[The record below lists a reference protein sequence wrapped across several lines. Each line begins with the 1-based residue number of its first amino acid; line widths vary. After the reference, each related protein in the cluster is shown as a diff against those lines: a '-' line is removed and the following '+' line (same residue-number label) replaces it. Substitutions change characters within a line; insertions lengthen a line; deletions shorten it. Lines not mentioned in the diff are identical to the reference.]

1 MHNIILTAVL
11 LILGSASASAQFYT
25 ITKETEIRP
34 GKKQKVAPDTLQ
46 RGLGAYESC
55 KKAEKDSLDPEVPV
69 KPLSELYARKVYA
82 RVSHEK
88 ASDKGTEGTTVCER
102 KALPALTI
110 PNLYQEIIR
119 NGIKHPKI
127 VLAQAIL
134 ETGWFRSQLCR
145 NRHNLF
151 GLTNSQTGKYYEFNH
166 WTESVRAY
174 YTKVQYRYSQKN
186 YTSRSYVDYLKWLQQ
201 IGYAEDIKYVYK
213 IISLLKL
220 LQLSIIIS

>member
-11 LILGSASASAQFYT
+11 LILGSVSASAQFYT
-25 ITKETEIRP
+25 ITKEKEIRP
-34 GKKQKVAPDTLQ
+34 EKQQEVAPDTLQ

-55 KKAEKDSLDPEVPV
+55 KKTEKDSFAPEVPV

-88 ASDKGTEGTTVCER
+88 ASDKGTEGTTVSNR
-102 KALPALTI
+102 KELPTLTI

-119 NGIKHPKI
+119 NGIRHPKI

-134 ETGWFRSQLCR
+134 ETGWFRSPLCR

-151 GLTNSQTGKYYEFNH
+151 GLTNPKTGKYYEFNH

-174 YTKVQYRYSQKN
+174 YTKVQYK
-186 YTSRSYVDYLKWLQQ
+186 YTGGSYLLWLHK
-201 IGYAEDIKYVYK
+201 IGYAEDPRYVREVMK
-213 IISLLKL
+213 VVS
-220 LQLSIIIS
+220 QL

>member
-11 LILGSASASAQFYT
+11 LILGSVSASAQFYT
-25 ITKETEIRP
+25 ITKEKEIRP
-34 GKKQKVAPDTLQ
+34 GKQQEVAPDTLQ

-55 KKAEKDSLDPEVPV
+55 KKTEKDSFAPEVPV

-88 ASDKGTEGTTVCER
+88 ASDKGTEGTTVSNR
-102 KALPALTI
+102 KELPTLTI
-110 PNLYQEIIR
+110 PNLYREIIR
-119 NGIKHPKI
+119 NGIRHPKI

-134 ETGWFRSQLCR
+134 ETGWFRSPLCR

-151 GLTNSQTGKYYEFNH
+151 GLTNPKTGKYYEFNH

-174 YTKVQYRYSQKN
+174 YTKVQYK
-186 YTSRSYVDYLKWLQQ
+186 YTGGSYLLWLHK
-201 IGYAEDIKYVYK
+201 IGYAEDPRYVREVMK
-213 IISLLKL
+213 VVS
-220 LQLSIIIS
+220 QL

>member
-25 ITKETEIRP
+25 ITKEKEIRP
-34 GKKQKVAPDTLQ
+34 EKKQKVAPDTLQ
-46 RGLGAYESC
+46 MGLVAFESC
-55 KKAEKDSLDPEVPV
+55 KKAEKDSFALELPV

-88 ASDKGTEGTTVCER
+88 ASDKGTEGTTVSNR
-102 KALPALTI
+102 KELPTLTI

-119 NGIKHPKI
+119 NGIRHPKI

-134 ETGWFRSQLCR
+134 ETGWFRSPLCR

-151 GLTNSQTGKYYEFNH
+151 GLTNPKTGKYYEFNH

-174 YTKVQYRYSQKN
+174 YTKVQYK
-186 YTSRSYVDYLKWLQQ
+186 YTGGSYLLWLHK
-201 IGYAEDIKYVYK
+201 IGYAEDPRYVREVMK
-213 IISLLKL
+213 VVS
-220 LQLSIIIS
+220 QL

>member
-25 ITKETEIRP
+25 ITKEKEILP
-34 GKKQKVAPDTLQ
+34 EKQQKVAPDTLQ
-46 RGLGAYESC
+46 RGSVAYESC
-55 KKAEKDSLDPEVPV
+55 KKAEKDSFALEVPV

-88 ASDKGTEGTTVCER
+88 ASDKGTEGTTVSNR
-102 KALPALTI
+102 KELPTLTI

-119 NGIKHPKI
+119 NGIRHPKI

-134 ETGWFRSQLCR
+134 ETGWFRSPLCR

-151 GLTNSQTGKYYEFNH
+151 GLTNPKTGKYYEFNH

-174 YTKVQYRYSQKN
+174 YIKVQYKYTGGN
-186 YTSRSYVDYLKWLQQ
+186 YLLWLHK
-201 IGYAEDIKYVYK
+201 IGYAEDPRYVREVMK
-213 IISLLKL
+213 VVS
-220 LQLSIIIS
+220 QL

>member
-25 ITKETEIRP
+25 ITKEKEILP
-34 GKKQKVAPDTLQ
+34 EKQQKVAPDILQ
-46 RGLGAYESC
+46 RGSVAYESC
-55 KKAEKDSLDPEVPV
+55 KKAEKDSFALELPV

-88 ASDKGTEGTTVCER
+88 ASDKGTEKTEVSER
-102 KALPALTI
+102 KELPALTI

-119 NGIKHPKI
+119 NGIRHPKI

-134 ETGWFRSQLCR
+134 ETGWFRSPLCR

-151 GLTNSQTGKYYEFNH
+151 GLTNPKTGKYYEFNH

-174 YTKVQYRYSQKN
+174 YTKVQYKYKGGN
-186 YTSRSYVDYLKWLQQ
+186 YLLWLHK
-201 IGYAEDIKYVYK
+201 IGYAEDPRYVREVMK
-213 IISLLKL
+213 VVS
-220 LQLSIIIS
+220 QL

>member
-25 ITKETEIRP
+25 ITKEKEILP
-34 GKKQKVAPDTLQ
+34 EKQQKVAPDTLQ
-46 RGLGAYESC
+46 RGSVAYESC
-55 KKAEKDSLDPEVPV
+55 KKAEKDSFALELPV

-88 ASDKGTEGTTVCER
+88 ASDKGTEKTEVSER

-119 NGIKHPKI
+119 NGIRHPKI

-134 ETGWFRSQLCR
+134 ETGWFRSPLCR

-151 GLTNSQTGKYYEFNH
+151 GLTNPKTGKYYEFNH

-174 YTKVQYRYSQKN
+174 YTKVQYKYTGGN
-186 YTSRSYVDYLKWLQQ
+186 YLLWLHK
-201 IGYAEDIKYVYK
+201 IGYAEDPRYV
-213 IISLLKL
+213 IAVTQILKKHL
-220 LQLSIIIS
+220 

>member
-34 GKKQKVAPDTLQ
+34 EKQQKVAPDTLQ
-46 RGLGAYESC
+46 RGLVAFESC
-55 KKAEKDSLDPEVPV
+55 KKAEKDSLAPEVPV
-69 KPLSELYARKVYA
+69 KLLSELYARKVYA

-88 ASDKGTEGTTVCER
+88 E
-102 KALPALTI
+102 LPALTI

-119 NGIKHPKI
+119 NGIRHPKI

-134 ETGWFRSQLCR
+134 ETGWFRSPLCR

-151 GLTNSQTGKYYEFNH
+151 GLTNPKTGKYYEFNH

-174 YTKVQYRYSQKN
+174 YTKIQYRYCQKN
-186 YTSRSYVDYLKWLQQ
+186 QTSTSDVDYLKWLQQ
-201 IGYAEDIKYVYK
+201 TGYAEAPMYIQSVKEIMK
-213 IISLLKL
+213 RNL
-220 LQLSIIIS
+220 

>member
-25 ITKETEIRP
+25 ITKEKEILP
-34 GKKQKVAPDTLQ
+34 EKQQKVAPDTLQ
-46 RGLGAYESC
+46 RGLVAYESC
-55 KKAEKDSLDPEVPV
+55 KKAEKDSLAPEVPV

-88 ASDKGTEGTTVCER
+88 ASDKGTERTTVCER

-119 NGIKHPKI
+119 NGIRHPKI

-134 ETGWFRSQLCR
+134 ETGWFRSPLCR

-151 GLTNSQTGKYYEFNH
+151 GLTNPKTGKYYEFNH
-166 WTESVRAY
+166 WTESVQSY
-174 YTKVQYRYSQKN
+174 YTKVQYK
-186 YTSRSYVDYLKWLQQ
+186 
-201 IGYAEDIKYVYK
+201 
-213 IISLLKL
+213 
-220 LQLSIIIS
+220 

>member
-25 ITKETEIRP
+25 ITKEKEIRP
-34 GKKQKVAPDTLQ
+34 EKKQKVAPDTLQ
-46 RGLGAYESC
+46 RGLVAFESC
-55 KKAEKDSLDPEVPV
+55 KKAEKDSLAPEVPV

-88 ASDKGTEGTTVCER
+88 ASDKGTEKTEVSER
-102 KALPALTI
+102 KELPALTI

-119 NGIKHPKI
+119 NGIRHPKI

-134 ETGWFRSQLCR
+134 ETGWFRSPLCR

-151 GLTNSQTGKYYEFNH
+151 GLTNPKTGKYYEFNH

-174 YTKVQYRYSQKN
+174 YTKVQYK
-186 YTSRSYVDYLKWLQQ
+186 YTGGSYLLWLHK
-201 IGYAEDIKYVYK
+201 IGYAEDPRYVREVMK
-213 IISLLKL
+213 VVS
-220 LQLSIIIS
+220 QL

>member
-25 ITKETEIRP
+25 ITKEKEILP
-34 GKKQKVAPDTLQ
+34 EKQQKMAPDTLQ
-46 RGLGAYESC
+46 RSLGAYESC
-55 KKAEKDSLDPEVPV
+55 KKAEKDSLAPEVPV
-69 KPLSELYARKVYA
+69 KLLSELYARKVYA

-88 ASDKGTEGTTVCER
+88 E
-102 KALPALTI
+102 LPALTI

-119 NGIKHPKI
+119 NGIRHPKI

-134 ETGWFRSQLCR
+134 ETGWFRSPLCR

-151 GLTNSQTGKYYEFNH
+151 GLTNPKTGKYYEFNH

-174 YTKVQYRYSQKN
+174 YTKVQYRYGQK
-186 YTSRSYVDYLKWLQQ
+186 SRINSSDVDYLKWLRD
-201 IGYAEDIKYVYK
+201 IGYAEDPRYIQTVVQVMKQH
-213 IISLLKL
+213 L
-220 LQLSIIIS
+220 

>member
-25 ITKETEIRP
+25 ITKEKEILP
-34 GKKQKVAPDTLQ
+34 EKQQKVAPDTLQ
-46 RGLGAYESC
+46 RGLVAYESC
-55 KKAEKDSLDPEVPV
+55 KKAEKESLAPEVPV

-88 ASDKGTEGTTVCER
+88 ASDKGIEGTGYCGR
-102 KALPALTI
+102 NALPALTI

-119 NGIKHPKI
+119 NGIRHPKI

-134 ETGWFRSQLCR
+134 ETGWFRSPLCR

-151 GLTNSQTGKYYEFNH
+151 GLTNPKTGKYYEFNH

-174 YTKVQYRYSQKN
+174 YTKVQYKYTGGN
-186 YTSRSYVDYLKWLQQ
+186 YLLWLHK
-201 IGYAEDIKYVYK
+201 IGYAEDPRYVREVMK
-213 IISLLKL
+213 VVS
-220 LQLSIIIS
+220 QL

>member
-25 ITKETEIRP
+25 ITKEKEILP
-34 GKKQKVAPDTLQ
+34 VKQQKVAPDTLQ
-46 RGLGAYESC
+46 RGSVAYESC
-55 KKAEKDSLDPEVPV
+55 KKAEKDSFALELPV

-88 ASDKGTEGTTVCER
+88 ASDKGTEGTTVSNR
-102 KALPALTI
+102 KELPALTI

-119 NGIKHPKI
+119 NGIRHPKI

-134 ETGWFRSQLCR
+134 ETGWFRSPLCR

-151 GLTNSQTGKYYEFNH
+151 GLTNPKTGKYYEFNH

-174 YTKVQYRYSQKN
+174 YTKVQYK
-186 YTSRSYVDYLKWLQQ
+186 YTGGSYLLWLHK
-201 IGYAEDIKYVYK
+201 IGYAEDPRYVREVMK
-213 IISLLKL
+213 VVS
-220 LQLSIIIS
+220 QL

>member
-34 GKKQKVAPDTLQ
+34 EKQQKVAPDTLQ
-46 RGLGAYESC
+46 RGLVAFESC
-55 KKAEKDSLDPEVPV
+55 KKAEKDSLAPEVPV
-69 KPLSELYARKVYA
+69 KLLSELYARKVYA

-88 ASDKGTEGTTVCER
+88 E
-102 KALPALTI
+102 LPALTI

-119 NGIKHPKI
+119 NGIRHPKI

-134 ETGWFRSQLCR
+134 ETGWFRSPLCR

-151 GLTNSQTGKYYEFNH
+151 GLTNPKTGKYYEFNH

-174 YTKVQYRYSQKN
+174 YTNVQYRYCQKN
-186 YTSRSYVDYLKWLQQ
+186 QTSTSDVDYLKWLQQ
-201 IGYAEDIKYVYK
+201 TGYAEAPMYIQSVKEIMK
-213 IISLLKL
+213 RNL
-220 LQLSIIIS
+220 

>member
-1 MHNIILTAVL
+1 MHNIILTAAL

-25 ITKETEIRP
+25 ITKEKEILP
-34 GKKQKVAPDTLQ
+34 EKQQKVAPDTLQ
-46 RGLGAYESC
+46 RGLVAYESC
-55 KKAEKDSLDPEVPV
+55 KKAEKDSFAPEVPV

-88 ASDKGTEGTTVCER
+88 ASDKGIEGTGYCGRNT
-102 KALPALTI
+102 LPALTI

-119 NGIKHPKI
+119 NGIRHPKI

-134 ETGWFRSQLCR
+134 ETGWFRSPLCR

-151 GLTNSQTGKYYEFNH
+151 GLTNPKTGKYYEFNH

-174 YTKVQYRYSQKN
+174 YTKVQYKYTGGN
-186 YTSRSYVDYLKWLQQ
+186 YLLWLHK
-201 IGYAEDIKYVYK
+201 IGYAEDPRYVREVMK
-213 IISLLKL
+213 VVS
-220 LQLSIIIS
+220 QL

>member
-25 ITKETEIRP
+25 ITKEKEIRP
-34 GKKQKVAPDTLQ
+34 EKQQKVAPDTMQ
-46 RGLGAYESC
+46 RGLVAFESC
-55 KKAEKDSLDPEVPV
+55 KKAEKDSLAPKVPV
-69 KPLSELYARKVYA
+69 KLLSELYARKVYA

-88 ASDKGTEGTTVCER
+88 ASDKGTEGTTVSNR
-102 KALPALTI
+102 KELPTLTI

-119 NGIKHPKI
+119 NGIRHPKI

-134 ETGWFRSQLCR
+134 ETGWFRSPLCR

-151 GLTNSQTGKYYEFNH
+151 GLTNPKTGKYYEFNH

-174 YTKVQYRYSQKN
+174 YTKVQYKYTGGN
-186 YTSRSYVDYLKWLQQ
+186 YLLWLHK
-201 IGYAEDIKYVYK
+201 IGYAEDPRYV
-213 IISLLKL
+213 IAVTQILKKHL
-220 LQLSIIIS
+220 

>member
-25 ITKETEIRP
+25 ITKETGIRP
-34 GKKQKVAPDTLQ
+34 EKQQKVAPDTLQ
-46 RGLGAYESC
+46 RSLGAYESC
-55 KKAEKDSLDPEVPV
+55 KKAEKDSLALEVPV

-88 ASDKGTEGTTVCER
+88 APEKRTEGTTVCEK

-119 NGIKHPKI
+119 NGIRHPKI

-134 ETGWFRSQLCR
+134 ETGWFRSSLCR

-151 GLTNSQTGKYYEFNH
+151 GLTNPQTEKYYEFNH

-174 YTKVQYRYSQKN
+174 YTKIQYRYCKKN
-186 YTSRSYVDYLKWLQQ
+186 NKITSEGDFLLWLQK
-201 IGYAEDIKYVYK
+201 IGYAENPIYVR
-213 IISLLKL
+213 KL
-220 LQLSIIIS
+220 